1 MDRNPGTLRKA
12 VATRKLSGTPATDTT
27 ASFTRTFRRG
37 ATVVVRL
44 SLGAFAPEK
53 ASEVRAKLD
62 ESRASL
68 EPALRQL
75 RGLVHYYVAVD
86 EQASTMVN
94 VSVWTGL
101 AEAKQMDSLAPMSAQ
116 RAVFEELGVRF
127 DPIRNYPTLWTITP

>member
-1 MDRNPGTLRKA
+1 
-12 VATRKLSGTPATDTT
+12 
-27 ASFTRTFRRG
+27 
-37 ATVVVRL
+37 VVVRL
-44 SLGAFAPEK
+44 SRGAFAPEK
-53 ASEVRAKLD
+53 AGEVRAKLD
-62 ESRASL
+62 EGRASL

-101 AEAKQMDSLAPMSAQ
+101 AEAKQMDTLAPMLAQ
-116 RAVFEELGVRF
+116 RSLFEKLGVRF